1 MAISATFYLDA
12 PSLGSA
18 TVIYSDINL
27 TTIAPDGF
35 YSDGVIVRQQVSG
48 VLLPQVICEECQP
61 PVTYNCVEGTCIDPG
76 DGTGTYATLAA
87 CQAVCGVP
95 PPCECHDGI
104 INDNNA
110 FSYYDCD
117 GVLFAAGAELGSE
130 ICYNINAPH
139 SSNITDVGPAVYC
152 VCGEPPPVSYNCIE
166 GTCID
171 PGNGSG
177 TYATLAACQAACG
190 TPPPVS
196 YDCIEGSCIDPG
208 DGSGTYATLEE
219 CEAACGTPPPVS
231 YNCVEGICVNPG
243 DGSGTYA
250 TLAACQAACGTP
262 PPVSYNCVDYVCVD
276 PGDGSGT
283 YATLAACQSA
293 CVAPVSYICADG
305 SCEDPGD
312 GSGPYPTLAACL
324 AACGEPPPVSYNCV
338 EGTCVDPGD
347 GSGTYATLAACE
359 AACGV
364 PPVSYNCVEGTCI
377 DPGDGT
383 GTYGTL
389 AACEA
394 ACEPPCNCHDG
405 VINDNNSFSYYDCSG
420 ELVAGGAELGSEIC
434 FDVTKATSGNIT
446 DLGPSAI
453 CSCS

>member
-27 TTIAPDGF
+27 TIIAPDGF

-48 VLLPQVICEECQP
+48 VLLPQAICDSCT
-61 PVTYNCVEGTCIDPG
+61 PVSYNCVDGTCIDPG
-76 DGTGTYATLAA
+76 DGSGTYASLASCESDCTL
-87 CQAVCGVP
+87 
-95 PPCECHDGI
+95 PCECHDGV

-117 GVLFAAGAELGSE
+117 GVLFAGGAELGSE
-130 ICYNINAPH
+130 ICYNINAPY
-139 SSNITDVGPAVYC
+139 SANITDMGPAVFC
-152 VCGEPPPVSYNCIE
+152 TCGTPPPVSYNCI
-166 GTCID
+166 GNDCIN

-177 TYATLAACQAACG
+177 TYATLAACQAACS
-190 TPPPVS
+190 P
-196 YDCIEGSCIDPG
+196 
-208 DGSGTYATLEE
+208 
-219 CEAACGTPPPVS
+219 PPPVS
-231 YNCVEGICVNPG
+231 YNCVEGTCEDPG
-243 DGSGTYA
+243 DGTGTYA
-250 TLAACQAACGTP
+250 TLGECEAACYTP

-324 AACGEPPPVSYNCV
+324 AACGEPPVSYNCV
-338 EGTCVDPGD
+338 EG
-347 GSGTYATLAACE
+347 
-359 AACGV
+359 
-364 PPVSYNCVEGTCI
+364 NCV

-394 ACEPPCNCHDG
+394 ACEPPCECHDG
-405 VINDNNSFSYYDCSG
+405 VIDDNNSFSYYDCSG

-434 FDVTKATSGNIT
+434 FDATKATSGNIT